1 MLLDD
6 FLPVCDV
13 HARYQALFPAPPER
27 VHPLIL
33 DLDWSRSPL
42 VRWLVLLRGLGSAK
56 IKLTQTNP
64 PGSGFTLLGEEPGR
78 ELVVGMVG
86 RFWLPTAE
94 VCRVSPDEFVG
105 FARPG
110 YAKMAMN
117 FLTEPMPG
125 GACLLSTET
134 RVMCLGPRARR
145 YFRLYWS
152 LIGPFS
158 GLIRKEALRLVRRQL
173 EQDTLA

>member
-1 MLLDD
+1 MCTPATRP
-6 FLPVCDV
+6 FSLPLPSECN
-13 HARYQALFPAPPER
+13 
-27 VHPLIL
+27 PLIL

>member
-6 FLPVCDV
+6 FVPVYDV

-27 VHPLIL
+27 VYPLIL
-33 DLDWSRSPL
+33 DLDWSQSPL

-56 IKLTQTNP
+56 IKLTQANP
-64 PGSGFTLLGEEPGR
+64 QKPGFTVLGEEPGR
-78 ELVVGMVG
+78 ELVVGMAG

-94 VCRVSPDEFVG
+94 LCRVDPAEFMD

-117 FLTEPMPG
+117 FLAEPRPG

-134 RVMCLGPRARR
+134 RVQCLGPQARR

-158 GLIRKEALRLVRRQL
+158 GLIRKEALRLVRREL
-173 EQDTLA
+173 DDHPAG